1 MLVVLLLISLQLVM
15 LYILLIV
22 KYLEDR
28 RTIWV
33 TIKM

>member
-22 KYLEDR
+22 KYQEDR
-28 RTIWV
+28 RTIWA
-33 TIKM
+33 IIRM